1 MDIKNLKPNQNSKFT
16 QGYFDKYEP
25 KKYFGKRPIIYR
37 SSWELS
43 FMFKMEAN
51 NSVKAW
57 TSEQIVIPYT
67 MKEKKNGKFVTVRH
81 NYHTDFSVI
90 LNNDKKFCIE
100 IKPVN
105 QSPKNESE
113 IHRNPVIYK
122 NACKWRAA
130 IEWCKANGYIFK
142 VITEEHLKTKIFQ

>member
-1 MDIKNLKPNQNSKFT
+1 MDIKNLKPNSNSRFK
-16 QGYFDKYEP
+16 QGYFDQYNP

-43 FMFKMEAN
+43 FMLKMEAN
-51 NSVKAW
+51 NSVEAW
-57 TSEQIVIPYT
+57 TSEEIVIPYT
-67 MKEKKNGKFVTVRH
+67 MKEKKNGKFVLVRH

-90 LNNDKKFCIE
+90 LKIGKKIVVE
-100 IKPVN
+100 VKPLA
-105 QSPKNESE
+105 QCALNESQ
-113 IHRNPVIYK
+113 IHRNPTIYK

-142 VITEEHLKTKIFQ
+142 IITEEHLKTKIF